1 MIADQHCIDFITK
14 TREFGHFSG
23 PSYKGDTCWLA
34 SWLAWWLAGKLA
46 GKLAGWLVGW
56 LAAGT
61 PIYV

>member
-1 MIADQHCIDFITK
+1 MIADQNCIDFNTNVN
-14 TREFGHFSG
+14 SG
-23 PSYKGDTCWLA
+23 TSPAHPTGGDTCWLA

-46 GKLAGWLVGW
+46 GRLAGWLVGW